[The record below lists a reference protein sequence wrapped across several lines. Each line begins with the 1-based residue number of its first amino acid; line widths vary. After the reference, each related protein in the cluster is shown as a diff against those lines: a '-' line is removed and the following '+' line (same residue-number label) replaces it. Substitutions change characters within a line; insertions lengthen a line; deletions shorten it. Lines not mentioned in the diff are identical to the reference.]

1 MTARALLALALIAA
15 PRTAAACTVCLDS
28 AFGDRG
34 FNWAFVGLM
43 LTPFAVAAA
52 LGGVLT
58 RALRRRPVDAGAS
71 VSRTEDSPC

>member
-34 FNWAFVGLM
+34 FNWAFVALM
-43 LTPFAVAAA
+43 VTPFAVCAG
-52 LGGVLT
+52 LVGVLA
-58 RALRRRPVDAGAS
+58 RALRQRHVDEAES
-71 VSRTEDSPC
+71 VSSTEDSSC